1 MLIKIIFSRCDQ
13 QTNINKY
20 RSLYYFITIFVG
32 LYGSGSMVDHA
43 LLSTGM

>member
-20 RSLYYFITIFVG
+20 RSLYYFITLLSFWRDSMVE
-32 LYGSGSMVDHA
+32 LYG
-43 LLSTGM
+43 